1 MRSSLNVG
9 DSLHELSY
17 SDAKA
22 KFDFHRVSQEG
33 NTVNLPALAY
43 RTKVRVEWIPFDSN
57 KIVDI
62 AGKK

>member
-9 DSLHELSY
+9 DSPHELSY

-33 NTVNLPALAY
+33 NTVNLPALA
-43 RTKVRVEWIPFDSN
+43 
-57 KIVDI
+57 
-62 AGKK
+62 